1 MRCTDCITRHQ
12 QLALHLVCAHAT
24 CVARLETG
32 RLFDAARQRMQQDA
46 GQRQR
51 AEAHLDS
58 SDLFSSSGEA
68 EEATTAEMALL

>member
-1 MRCTDCITRHQ
+1 
-12 QLALHLVCAHAT
+12 
-24 CVARLETG
+24 
-32 RLFDAARQRMQQDA
+32 MQQDA